1 MQNKSHKLTGETWIG
16 LILILFTLAMTV
28 LNFEAQSP
36 TQQFVYGLL
45 TGMLVV
51 LFGVLIYRAAKDYSS
66 KDK

>member
-1 MQNKSHKLTGETWIG
+1 MQNKSHKLSGETWIG

-36 TQQFVYGLL
+36 AQQFVYGLL
-45 TGMLVV
+45 TGMLLV
-51 LFGVLIYRAAKDYSS
+51 LFGAFIYRAAKDYSS